1 MRMQNKNFH
10 KNEKGQSLTE
20 LAISFTFLMLLLA
33 GTVDLGRMF
42 FTMIQL
48 QDAAQEGAIYGSTDP
63 TNNSQIE
70 ARVRNT
76 SSNPVDL
83 SNTGTVGV
91 AIATVPS
98 GSSQCAGNGLKV
110 DVSYTFQ
117 FSMPFIGMAIP
128 SSTIPLTGTATSTI
142 LTPPCP

>member
-1 MRMQNKNFH
+1 MHQTSFQKR
-10 KNEKGQSLTE
+10 ERAQSLTE

-33 GTVDLGRMF
+33 GAVDLGRIF

-63 TNNSQIE
+63 TNSSEIE

-76 SSNPVDL
+76 SNNPIDL
-83 SNTGTVGV
+83 TDTGQVNVT
-91 AIATVPS
+91 IDTVPS
-98 GSSQCAGNGLKV
+98 GSSLCAGNGIKV
-110 DVSYTFQ
+110 DVAFTYT
-117 FSMPFIGMAIP
+117 FSMPFISMAIP
-128 SSTIPLTGTATSTI
+128 SNTIPLTGTATSTI